1 MFIVFFFIIAKT
13 GNHPNVTQLGKG
25 EVKIHAVKIHTMR
38 YYSELKITTTDTLKT
53 WVNMIMLNEKS
64 HTQKDTCCMIHSYDI
79 LAKANVR

>member
-1 MFIVFFFIIAKT
+1 
-13 GNHPNVTQLGKG
+13 
-25 EVKIHAVKIHTMR
+25 MR